1 MEIIS
6 SSTPSYSCSI
16 NSLLALIISKYKLN
30 AQFHQI
36 EKISTIRKIKNFIM
50 YNFPFLYSKIYKIK
64 SANTHETEYFKNIDK
79 DNIIYQKKY
88 PRSSWTYNKD
98 MDDWILSDGVPCYDC
113 VKFCEMNKF
122 REFIISTKDDTK
134 IKKVNLEYLKKNTKK
149 STGRLYSSGN
159 KY

>member
-1 MEIIS
+1 MYVGFQCFIIFNAKEIYGPYNPTLGS
-6 SSTPSYSCSI
+6 PSDPALPSAHAEVVAT
-16 NSLLALIISKYKLN
+16 NSVRSLKNKNIYKYDKLNDCFKNATLALI
-30 AQFHQI
+30 H
-36 EKISTIRKIKNFIM
+36 
-50 YNFPFLYSKIYKIK
+50 
-64 SANTHETEYFKNIDK
+64 
-79 DNIIYQKKY
+79 
-88 PRSSWTYNKD
+88 WTYNKD